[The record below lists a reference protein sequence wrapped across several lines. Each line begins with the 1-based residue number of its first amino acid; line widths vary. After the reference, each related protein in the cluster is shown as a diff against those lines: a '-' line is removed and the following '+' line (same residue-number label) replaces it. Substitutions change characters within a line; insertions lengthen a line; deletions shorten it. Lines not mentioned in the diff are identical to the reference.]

1 MKEVKKATNLA
12 EGVKNLIAAANE
24 DYVDR
29 NRTNYDGLSYDEQS
43 DSEKASTN
51 EFNEKFINGWTVK
64 NGSKYI
70 KLIKKLHMQNSVWG
84 FVVATDNDKMFK
96 KGDLLKPAGWSHP
109 AKHTR
114 GNIFDD
120 NQDYFDWTGPNYL

>member
-12 EGVKNLIAAANE
+12 DGFKNLIAAANE
-24 DYVDR
+24 DYVD
-29 NRTNYDGLSYDEQS
+29 RTNYDGLSYDEQS

-70 KLIKKLHMQNSVWG
+70 KLIKKLGMQNSVCG

-96 KGDLLKPAGWSHP
+96 KGDLLKPAGWNAP
-109 AKHTR
+109 ARNKPR
-114 GNIFDD
+114 GNVLDGFFPV
-120 NQDYFDWTGPNYL
+120 QWTGPLYLN